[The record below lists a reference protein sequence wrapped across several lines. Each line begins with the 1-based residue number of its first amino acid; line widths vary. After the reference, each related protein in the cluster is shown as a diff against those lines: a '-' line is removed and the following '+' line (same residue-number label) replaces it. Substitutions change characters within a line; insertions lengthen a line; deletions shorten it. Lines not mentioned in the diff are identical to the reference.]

1 MFYLADVLTACQV
14 DFLQLLI
21 DARADDEPAE
31 PETTRETSSFSSSSS
46 SKKFLTDE
54 EIVSL
59 VTLFV
64 TVGADS
70 TSNTLAFASYLLAI
84 NPEKQD
90 KLCADIDAYYE
101 NNDEVG
107 E

>member
-1 MFYLADVLTACQV
+1 M

-31 PETTRETSSFSSSSS
+31 PETSSFSSSFSSSSS
-46 SKKFLTDE
+46 SSYSSKKFLTDD
-54 EIVSL
+54 EIVSIII
-59 VTLFV
+59 LFV
-64 TVGADS
+64 VAGFDT
-70 TSNTLAFASYLLAI
+70 TSSTLAFASYLLAI

-101 NNDEVG
+101 DKDEVG